1 MKTIDL
7 FLKTATDEFGNQIKG
22 DVSNG
27 FRGMIFFGGDI
38 DDLDVQYIDCTIEID
53 GITVFHNSLSDEQSN
68 LFDAFVEHVQGE
80 IRKIEQSYRDMKATE
95 QHLYK
100 TANW

>member
-1 MKTIDL
+1 MQTIDL

-22 DVSNG
+22 DMSNG
-27 FRGMIFFGGDI
+27 FSGDIFF
-38 DDLDVQYIDCTIEID
+38 LDANDTRYIDCTIKID
-53 GITVFHNSLSDEQSN
+53 EVIEHENILTDDQNT
-68 LFDAFVEHVQGE
+68 LFDAFVEYVQGE
-80 IRKIEQSYRDMKATE
+80 MQKSEQSYRDMKATE